1 MQKIINDPVYGFITI
16 TNPLILKIV
25 NHPWIQRL
33 RRIKQMG
40 IAHFVYPG
48 AVHTRF
54 HHSLGAMHLMTTALN
69 NLREKGVNITDA
81 EYEGAQIAILLHDVG
96 HGPFSHA
103 LEYAIVKQVS
113 HEHISSLI
121 MQALNEEFNGAITM
135 AIAIFNNQYEKT
147 FLHQLVSSQLDM
159 DRMDYLNRDSF
170 YSGVS
175 EGIIGY
181 DRILQMLNVV
191 DNNIV
196 VEEKGIHSAEKFII
210 ARRMMYWQVY
220 LHKTVLGVEKL
231 IIKVLQRAKVLATRG
246 EDLFA
251 APNLKYFL
259 YNNICQ
265 DDFNNDRS
273 NLTKFCT
280 LDDADISSAIKVWVD
295 HHDVILSTLC
305 KMLTDRKLYKVK
317 LTSEKLDST
326 YQEKYNKL
334 INIFS
339 EEELEYYFLSG
350 KTTNKT
356 YNQYDELITILK
368 KDGSLINISQVE
380 NALINAFVTLP
391 ITKYY
396 QCTAPILI
404 E

>member
-69 NLREKGVNITDA
+69 NLREKGISITDA

-121 MQALNEEFNGAITM
+121 MQALNDEFNGALTM
-135 AIAIFNNQYEKT
+135 AIAIFNNEYEKT

-231 IIKVLQRAKVLATRG
+231 IIKVLQRAKELATRG
-246 EDLFA
+246 EELFA

-259 YNNICQ
+259 YNNICL

-273 NLTKFCT
+273 NLAKFCT

-295 HHDVILSTLC
+295 HHDQILSTLC

-317 LTSEKLDST
+317 LTTEKLADS
-326 YQEKYNKL
+326 YQLQYNQL
-334 INIFS
+334 LQSFS
-339 EEELEYYFLSG
+339 AEELDYYLLHG

-396 QCTAPILI
+396 QCTAPILF